1 MGHIY
6 IYTVKEIDRIVFMV
20 INYPGICS
28 RMLSLFFFLVM
39 ELFSRFQNCE
49 GSSSTS
55 SDRRC
60 LSRECISRNISA
72 KCKSL
77 FHLKARYIYKR
88 LKTRGSGKGQIF
100 RKRGKFGRCWKI
112 SEDTSRY
119 IKIYLGCGE
128 LELIPRVNRF
138 SSRRRG
144 VTNR

>member
-1 MGHIY
+1 MGGRTIPLRQAERRDWVIYIY

-39 ELFSRFQNCE
+39 ELFSRFQNCG

-100 RKRGKFGRCWKI
+100 RKRVVESLADVGK
-112 SEDTSRY
+112 
-119 IKIYLGCGE
+119 
-128 LELIPRVNRF
+128 
-138 SSRRRG
+138 
-144 VTNR
+144 